1 MFLTLTAKMDPQKNE
16 HVSWQKPW
24 FQKSLWES
32 QGGKDTLSEIFD
44 RETLH
49 KFIGRWSNDD
59 FIGYL
64 T

>member
-1 MFLTLTAKMDPQKNE
+1 MNMF
-16 HVSWQKPW
+16 HG
-24 FQKSLWES
+24 KSRGFRKTLWES

-49 KFIGRWSNDD
+49 KFIGRWSNDE

>member
-1 MFLTLTAKMDPQKNE
+1 MNMF
-16 HVSWQKPW
+16 HG
-24 FQKSLWES
+24 KSRGFRKASGNPKVER
-32 QGGKDTLSEIFD
+32 DTLSEIFD

>member
-1 MFLTLTAKMDPQKNE
+1 MFLTLTAKMDPKKNE

-49 KFIGRWSNDD
+49 KFIGR
-59 FIGYL
+59 
-64 T
+64 